1 MRAWILS
8 HDRTLGF
15 GLNCSPLRIRAYSL
29 HTWNINQPTNPSI
42 FNQMSYLYV
51 ITQTHTRV
59 VGDVVE
65 SWSWFFVGCAK
76 SEPLKIQS
84 EHSVEVNGIDQTSGT
99 IVNRLRLRQTSVDA
113 IVSNHLSVRGANGKL
128 LFLADRDNVIV
139 ASDKLRINSEY

>member
-1 MRAWILS
+1 MC
-8 HDRTLGF
+8 TCTF
-15 GLNCSPLRIRAYSL
+15 
-29 HTWNINQPTNPSI
+29 
-42 FNQMSYLYV
+42 
-51 ITQTHTRV
+51 
-59 VGDVVE
+59 E
-65 SWSWFFVGCAK
+65 KK

-113 IVSNHLSVRGANGKL
+113 IVSNHLSVRGSNGKL